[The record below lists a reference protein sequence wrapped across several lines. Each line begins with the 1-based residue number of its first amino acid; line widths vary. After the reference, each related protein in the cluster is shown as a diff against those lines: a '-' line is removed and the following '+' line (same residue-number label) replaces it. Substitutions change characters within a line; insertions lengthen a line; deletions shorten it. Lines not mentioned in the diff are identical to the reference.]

1 MLYAKNFELQSVNY
15 LDCGICGRFEFS
27 SSSFSRTDCVSR
39 SSSREIATIAIL
51 QIINKVATIEVN
63 LVKKVPTDLAD
74 VKLSCETPKPN
85 APPSDLCNNII
96 ITKIIAKAMFTKMS
110 KLSMLFIY
118 SNSLLYQ

>member
-39 SSSREIATIAIL
+39 SSSLEMATIAIL
-51 QIINKVATIEVN
+51 QIINKAATIEVN

-74 VKLSCETPKPN
+74 VKLSCETPRPN
-85 APPSDLCNNII
+85 APPSDLCKSITIINITARI
-96 ITKIIAKAMFTKMS
+96 M
-110 KLSMLFIY
+110 LSLIHI
-118 SNSLLYQ
+118 